1 MNYKDEVMKYINHY
15 KNGICCFEDCI
26 IECVNILKEVKK
38 YYFSPYPF
46 FPYPKDVLKLM
57 NEARIFVLTELIKA
71 IIL

>member
-1 MNYKDEVMKYINHY
+1 MNYKDEVIKYINHY

-38 YYFSPYPF
+38 YYFNPYS
-46 FPYPKDVLKLM
+46 KDVLKLV
-57 NEARIFVLTELIKA
+57 NEARIFVLTELIKV